1 VTEQA
6 QATRPPGDTARP
18 AAPLRDLRDL
28 PGPRGLPLL
37 GNLLQ
42 LDPPRLHTILSGWAQ
57 RYGALYRLKLRGRD
71 VLVVADADLIGEVL
85 RNRPEGFRRRRAL
98 RNVMVELGIDGV
110 FNAEGADWRR
120 QRKLAMYA
128 LNTAH
133 MREFFARLEQVTAR
147 LQRRWERA
155 AQSGAPV
162 DTQRDLMRFTVDVT
176 SGLAFGHDLNT
187 LEQTGDAIQNHL
199 DKIFPALTRRLLA
212 PFAYW
217 RYFKLPADRAL
228 DRAMQEVHKLVNA
241 FIANSRAQLS
251 QDPGR
256 RAKPS
261 NFLEAMIVA
270 RDDDASGFTEVGG
283 FTDAEIVGNALTMLL
298 AGEDT
303 TANTIGWMMHFMIE
317 HPRVQA
323 KMQEETDRVLGAHP
337 RPPDYA
343 ATESLPYIEA
353 VAHEAMRLEPVAPF
367 LAMEANQDCAIG
379 EVAVPAGTSVFLVM
393 VYPAA
398 QASNFHEPRSFRPER
413 WLEATPRDDGAGAH
427 NTKAFM
433 PFGTGPR
440 YCPGRHLALLEI
452 KMVAA
457 MLCRNFECVRAPG
470 SPPTEE
476 HFVFTLTPKNLCVTL
491 RARGG

>member
-1 VTEQA
+1 MVQQA
-6 QATRPPGDTARP
+6 EAARP
-18 AAPLRDLRDL
+18 STAAPDPGAPGRNLRDL
-28 PGPRGLPLL
+28 PGPRGVPLL

-42 LDPPRLHTILSGWAQ
+42 LEPPRLHTIFSGWADK
-57 RYGALYRLKLRGRD
+57 YGALYRLRLRGRD

-85 RNRPEGFRRRRAL
+85 RSRPEKFRRRRAL
-98 RNVMVELGIDGV
+98 RNVMLEVGIDGV

-133 MREFFARLEQVTAR
+133 MREFFARLDQVTAR

-155 AQSGAPV
+155 ARNGEPV

-199 DKIFPALTRRLLA
+199 DKIFPALTRRLLV

-217 RYFKLPADRAL
+217 RYFKLPTDRAL
-228 DRAMQEVHKLVNA
+228 DRAMTEVRKLVDA
-241 FIANSRAQLS
+241 FIANSRAQLTRE
-251 QDPGR
+251 PAR
-256 RAKPS
+256 RARPT
-261 NFLEAMIVA
+261 NFLEAMLVA
-270 RDDDASGFTEVGG
+270 RDDDANG

-303 TANTIGWMMHFMIE
+303 TANTIGWMIHFMIE
-317 HPRVQA
+317 NPAVQEQMRKEA
-323 KMQEETDRVLGAHP
+323 DRVLGAH
-337 RPPDYA
+337 RRLPDYA
-343 ATESLPYIEA
+343 TTESLPYIEA

-367 LAMEANQDCAIG
+367 LAMEANVDCTIGDVAI
-379 EVAVPAGTSVFLVM
+379 PASTSVFLVL
-393 VYPAA
+393 VHPAV
-398 QASNFHEPRSFRPER
+398 QAPNFQDPRVFRPER
-413 WLEATPRDDGAGAH
+413 WLDPGVGAH

-433 PFGTGPR
+433 PFGSGPR
-440 YCPGRHLALLEI
+440 YCPGRHLAMLEI

-457 MLCRNFECVRAPG
+457 MLCRNFEMVRAPG
-470 SPPTEE
+470 SLPTVE
-476 HFVFTLTPKNLCVTL
+476 HFVFTLTPKNLSVALRL
-491 RARGG
+491 RAA